1 MIEGAEEEAV
11 VRVGLGRMQ
20 AGSELGTL
28 CRGKSYER
36 PAL

>member
-1 MIEGAEEEAV
+1 MIEGAEEEA

-28 CRGKSYER
+28 PGQIVRAAS
-36 PAL
+36 L